1 MALAYRPPGTSVNEV
16 ITPHV
21 SPLLAAPANV
31 CLVGLTQGSQ
41 VRTDQFVISGTTATA
56 LPGLPEGAT
65 VSEVISVKDALDP
78 SKGATDGSGY
88 VVTNDYTVTLPA
100 GTITRKSDGDLAD
113 NTLINVA
120 YRYTAAD
127 YFEPYRLYSLGDVEQ
142 RYGSGLNANGSV
154 NSPVSLAAS
163 IAFENGADS
172 VIVQPL
178 LERATPGNPETDAS
192 QPDDT
197 AAAALTTWQDTLYN
211 LRSIEDTNVI
221 VPIAGQS
228 QANVG
233 DANLLSIFQAVQ
245 DHLAF
250 MKNTHQYIVGL
261 FGEDSS
267 ANSSVATNATV
278 RGHAAAL
285 QSRYGGALSEQLV
298 LLNST
303 KFPRS
308 LPGGGTAYY
317 GGQYAAAAI
326 AGMLCSRP
334 VSDPLTRDVVSG
346 FLAVSD
352 KSDENRKNIDAA
364 AGLMVVENY
373 RGNVRIRHGVTL
385 DTTATAR
392 RELSVVRAKH
402 RMIESVRDTLEN
414 QIIGK
419 IIADA
424 NSPFIVRSAVVGVL
438 EELARVR
445 DLVDYSEVDVRLKSL
460 DPTTMQVRFS
470 YRPAFPVNYVDIEF
484 SLDLTAATI
493 TPVTE

>member
-31 CLVGLTQGSQ
+31 CLVGLAQGSQ
-41 VRTDQFVISGTTATA
+41 VRTDQFVISGTTAVA
-56 LPGLPEGAT
+56 LPGLPQGST
-65 VSEVISVKDALDP
+65 LSEVISVKDALDP
-78 SKGATDGSGY
+78 SKGAADGSGY
-88 VVTNDYTVTLPA
+88 SLTTDYTVTLA
-100 GTITRKSDGDLAD
+100 SGTITRVQAGKIADG
-113 NTLINVA
+113 TLINVT
-120 YRYTAAD
+120 YRYVAPD
-127 YFEPYRLYSLGDVEQ
+127 YYEPYRLFNLGDVES
-142 RYGSGLNANGSV
+142 RYGSGLNADGSV
-154 NSPVSLAAS
+154 NSPLSLAAS

-178 LERATPGNPETDAS
+178 FKRATPGNP
-192 QPDDT
+192 DT
-197 AAAALTTWQDTLYN
+197 AAGQPDATAGAALTTWQDTLYN
-211 LRSIEDTNVI
+211 LRAIEDINVI
-221 VPIAGQS
+221 VPVVGQS
-228 QANVG
+228 QANVT
-233 DANLLSIFQAVQ
+233 DAALLAIFQAVQ
-245 DHLAF
+245 DHVAY

-261 FGEDSS
+261 FAEDSS
-267 ANSSVATNATV
+267 TNSAMATISTV

-285 QSRYGGALSEQLV
+285 QGRYGGALNEQLA
-298 LLNST
+298 LINTT
-303 KFPRS
+303 KFTRT
-308 LPGGGTAYY
+308 LPNGVVGTF
-317 GGQYAAAAI
+317 GGQYVAVAL

-334 VSDPLTRDVVSG
+334 VSDPLTRDVISG
-346 FLAVSD
+346 FLSVD
-352 KSDENRKNIDAA
+352 DRRDENKKNIDAA

-373 RGNVRIRHGVTL
+373 RGSVRVRHGITL

-424 NSPFIVRSAVVGVL
+424 NSPFVVRSAVVGVL
-438 EELARVR
+438 EELARAR
-445 DLVDYSEVDVRLKSL
+445 DLVDYSAVDVRLKSL

-470 YRPAFPVNYVDIEF
+470 YRPAFPVNYIDIEF

-493 TPVTE
+493 TPIT